1 MLEIRKLSFWLSA
14 VLLILTASYFFIF
27 SKVMEDDYPGY
38 CNEALLKY
46 YDFQNQFKSQN
57 GVYNVSKEAS
67 DFRSINSQML
77 EVDSA
82 LSLRHCRD
90 CHLKKESYKVLCIM
104 SLSKVNKYFFYTI
117 DSNNQTSFLGRFEKK
132 EL

>member
-1 MLEIRKLSFWLSA
+1 MFIYNREKDTLKCPMNETTS
-14 VLLILTASYFFIF
+14 SYTLDSKGIN
-27 SKVMEDDYPGY
+27 SKV
-38 CNEALLKY
+38 
-46 YDFQNQFKSQN
+46 
-57 GVYNVSKEAS
+57 
-67 DFRSINSQML
+67 L

-132 EL
+132 RTLIN